1 MGPAD
6 HVGNPSGSSKT
17 CNCRQFWV
25 LALPERSSQATFWTQ
40 QGSFWAPQV
49 AEVLRQGAEG
59 ADDDGQAEARAR
71 SLLMFRPSE
80 REFTW
85 QSSGA
90 HSVRRSGFTLTH
102 ASYLTSTLS
111 QGQTLRKGVT
121 IDCARDEDAGRT
133 GMSDEQWWLHL
144 YVMFSRA
151 TCMRNMLILRPP
163 PREFL
168 ECGPPASL
176 RKALLEFDKRTVLSR
191 AEAKQLAAELGFVL
205 PSA

>member
-1 MGPAD
+1 
-6 HVGNPSGSSKT
+6 
-17 CNCRQFWV
+17 
-25 LALPERSSQATFWTQ
+25 
-40 QGSFWAPQV
+40 
-49 AEVLRQGAEG
+49 
-59 ADDDGQAEARAR
+59 
-71 SLLMFRPSE
+71 MFRPSE
-80 REFTW
+80 QELTW
-85 QSSGA
+85 RSSGP
-90 HSVRRSGFTLTH
+90 HVVRHSGFSLTH

-168 ECGPPASL
+168 ERGPPASL
-176 RKALLEFDKRTVLSR
+176 RDALREFDKRAARSR
-191 AEAKQLAAELGFVL
+191 EEAEHLAAELGFAL
-205 PSA
+205 PPA